1 MSNLYWNKF
10 GAKSALSGF
19 RNVGHPPV
27 HLSSVHFVTIINV
40 EDASHEVSG
49 CFVFVIV
56 YCFSPFSA
64 NFLSRTLL
72 QVFLLPFLLF
82 HRLDKRNSVRLC
94 TPARK
99 PVIVLTRFIRIWYG
113 MRDNLETAFV
123 FQLNCRRLQNLSMGL
138 ASSGCRIIR
147 IRDGDIV
154 YVTATVCVVNVSG
167 AVWSLLPAIL
177 VHYFNASLMHL
188 VVFRIRRRL
197 NPIGHAALNT
207 PLWSRN
213 IMSLYP
219 RPIFSN
225 WSGSQSVALWC

>member
-1 MSNLYWNKF
+1 MVLLIVGFITTAHKCGAGNVFTYICVAPRRFKHYRPFMSNLYWNKF

-99 PVIVLTRFIRIWYG
+99 PVIVLTRFIRI
-113 MRDNLETAFV
+113 
-123 FQLNCRRLQNLSMGL
+123 
-138 ASSGCRIIR
+138 
-147 IRDGDIV
+147 
-154 YVTATVCVVNVSG
+154 
-167 AVWSLLPAIL
+167 
-177 VHYFNASLMHL
+177 
-188 VVFRIRRRL
+188 
-197 NPIGHAALNT
+197 
-207 PLWSRN
+207 
-213 IMSLYP
+213 
-219 RPIFSN
+219 
-225 WSGSQSVALWC
+225 